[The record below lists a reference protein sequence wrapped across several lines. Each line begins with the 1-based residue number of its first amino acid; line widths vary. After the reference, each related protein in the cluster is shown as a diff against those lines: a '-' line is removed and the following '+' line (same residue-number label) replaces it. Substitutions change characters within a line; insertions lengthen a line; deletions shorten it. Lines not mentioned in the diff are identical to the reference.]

1 MRKRDLIKR
10 LRAIATA
17 ANMDLDFVRE
27 GANHEIWTI
36 GSERLVIPRHRDV
49 NERTA
54 QDIIKK
60 AAEVSADDEQ
70 D

>member
-1 MRKRDLIKR
+1 
-10 LRAIATA
+10 
-17 ANMDLDFVRE
+17 MDLDFVRE